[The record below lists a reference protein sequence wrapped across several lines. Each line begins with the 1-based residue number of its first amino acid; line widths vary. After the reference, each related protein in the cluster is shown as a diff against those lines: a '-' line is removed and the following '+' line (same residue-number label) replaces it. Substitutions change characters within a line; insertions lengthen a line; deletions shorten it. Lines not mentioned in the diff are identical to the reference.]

1 VTTPAVW
8 QVPSHTRP
16 DVVHRVTLNA
26 DGLLTC
32 SCEASQYGRL
42 CRHRISVIH
51 EHLQELIM
59 PSFNPADH
67 LIKLQGRDYL
77 EVKWRLV
84 WLREVHPDATIITE
98 ILNHNPAEEW
108 CVVRA
113 TVVIPN
119 GGSATGMA
127 LQRPTKIAV
136 DYVANCETS
145 AIGRALGALG
155 FGTQFAPE
163 FDQGTDVVDSPVA
176 RPAATSVASSTD
188 PELEAAR
195 AALKAAM
202 KAHDWSLLR
211 VIETAGWIWSH
222 VTSATAIGTL
232 TPVQL
237 TRLTEV
243 VTGESVIHLDVHG
256 VRRIMPAEV
265 VGMVS

>member
-1 VTTPAVW
+1 MSTPAVW
-8 QVPSHTRP
+8 EVPSATHP
-16 DVVHRVTLNA
+16 DVVHTVSLAA

-32 SCEASQYGRL
+32 TCTAAHFGRM
-42 CRHRISVIH
+42 CRHRLAVIH
-51 EHLQELIM
+51 DHLQEMTM

-108 CVVRA
+108 AVIRA
-113 TVVIPN
+113 TVVIPDG

-127 LQRPTKIAV
+127 LQRPTGIAK
-136 DYVANCETS
+136 DYIANGETS

-163 FDQGTDVVDSPVA
+163 FDQGEQVIDSPVA
-176 RPAATSVASSTD
+176 PRQAPDVD

-195 AALKAAM
+195 AALKAART
-202 KAHDWSLLR
+202 AHDWSLQR
-211 VIETAGWIWSH
+211 IVETANWVWPAI
-222 VTSATAIGTL
+222 TSPADLGTL
-232 TPVQL
+232 SPHQL

-243 VTGESVIHLDVHG
+243 VTGESVIHLDTHG
-256 VRRIMPAEV
+256 TRRIMPAEV
-265 VGMVS
+265 LGAAS